1 MSETQDCTGEGP
13 LPARLDEDPGSPAC
27 SVSED
32 CGWGN
37 YKRQE
42 GRGWSVSL
50 RQSRKGF
57 KCQAIIDA
65 ELPVSP
71 GAAFDILTDPE
82 VKQWRQVKV
91 RGSTQHTR
99 PCDGVSQDPGLPS
112 DLVIYISINAVC
124 SACGCNI
131 SYNVAF

>member
-1 MSETQDCTGEGP
+1 MSETQDCTGERP
-13 LPARLDEDPGSPAC
+13 LPGMLDDDPGSPAC

-32 CGWGN
+32 CGWGS

-42 GRGWSVSL
+42 GPGWSVSL

-71 GAAFDILTDPE
+71 RAAYDILTDPE

-91 RGSTQHTR
+91 RGSTRHTISGNESAR
-99 PCDGVSQDPGLPS
+99 S
-112 DLVIYISINAVC
+112 LVCPRSCYIQ
-124 SACGCNI
+124 
-131 SYNVAF
+131 FH